1 MIKRRKRIMPDDEE
15 DVTEEDIFGL
25 PKMSTNMEIGISFT
39 LFILGMLMVFSVI
52 YSVKDI
58 VDIGPGILGMLML
71 GVSYLFSVEAI
82 RELEEKDHFLSRK
95 LMSR

>member
-1 MIKRRKRIMPDDEE
+1 MSDESE
-15 DVTEEDIFGL
+15 DSESSVREEDIFGL
-25 PKMSTNMEIGISFT
+25 PKMSTNVEVGISFT

-52 YSVKDI
+52 YSVADVI
-58 VDIGPGILGMLML
+58 DVGPGLIGILML
-71 GVSYLFSVEAI
+71 GVSYLFAIEAI

>member
-1 MIKRRKRIMPDDEE
+1 MSDEQE
-15 DVTEEDIFGL
+15 DVREEDIFGL
-25 PKMSTNMEIGISFT
+25 PKMSTNTEIGISFT

-52 YSVKDI
+52 YSVKE
-58 VDIGPGILGMLML
+58 VVETGPGLLGLLML
-71 GVSYLFSVEAI
+71 TVSYFFAIEAI

>member
-1 MIKRRKRIMPDDEE
+1 MADDEE
-15 DVTEEDIFGL
+15 EDVREEDIFGL

-39 LFILGMLMVFSVI
+39 LFILGMLMIFSVI
-52 YSVKDI
+52 YSVRGV
-58 VDIGPGILGMLML
+58 VDVGPGILGMLMI

>member
-1 MIKRRKRIMPDDEE
+1 MSDESE
-15 DVTEEDIFGL
+15 DSESSVREEDIFGL

-52 YSVKDI
+52 YSVNDL
-58 VDIGPGILGMLML
+58 VDIGPGLLGMLML
-71 GVSYLFSVEAI
+71 GVSYLFAIEAI

>member
-1 MIKRRKRIMPDDEE
+1 
-15 DVTEEDIFGL
+15 
-25 PKMSTNMEIGISFT
+25 MEIGISFT

-52 YSVKDI
+52 YSVNDL
-58 VDIGPGILGMLML
+58 VDIGPGLLGMLML
-71 GVSYLFSVEAI
+71 GVSYLFAIEAI

>member
-1 MIKRRKRIMPDDEE
+1 MSDESE
-15 DVTEEDIFGL
+15 DSESSVREEDIFGL
-25 PKMSTNMEIGISFT
+25 PKMSTNMEVGISFT

-52 YSVKDI
+52 YSVADVI
-58 VDIGPGILGMLML
+58 DVGPGLIGILML
-71 GVSYLFSVEAI
+71 GVSYLFAIEAI

>member
-1 MIKRRKRIMPDDEE
+1 MSDESE
-15 DVTEEDIFGL
+15 DSEPSVSEEDIFGL

-52 YSVKDI
+52 YSVNDL
-58 VDIGPGILGMLML
+58 VDIGPGLLGMLML
-71 GVSYLFSVEAI
+71 GVSYLFAIEAI

>member
-1 MIKRRKRIMPDDEE
+1 MPEE
-15 DVTEEDIFGL
+15 SEQELDEEDIFGL
-25 PKMSTNMEIGISFT
+25 PKMSTNMEVGISFT

-52 YSVKDI
+52 YSMKEMI
-58 VDIGPGILGMLML
+58 DIGPGILGLLML
-71 GVSYLFSVEAI
+71 GVSYLFAIEAI

>member
-1 MIKRRKRIMPDDEE
+1 MSDESE
-15 DVTEEDIFGL
+15 DSEPSVREEDIFGL

-52 YSVKDI
+52 YSVNDL
-58 VDIGPGILGMLML
+58 VDIGPGLLGMLML
-71 GVSYLFSVEAI
+71 GVSYLFAIEAI